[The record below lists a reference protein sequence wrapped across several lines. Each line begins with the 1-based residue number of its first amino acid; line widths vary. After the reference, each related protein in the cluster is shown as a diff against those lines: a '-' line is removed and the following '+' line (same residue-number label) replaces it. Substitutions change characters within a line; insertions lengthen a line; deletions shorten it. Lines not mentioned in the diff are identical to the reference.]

1 MAETQRKKLKFDSC
15 LASFMEAF
23 LAEKRACG
31 CKYERESLTLLNLDR
46 FLVAQRCSGLEL
58 TREAVEGW
66 TSKRPYERLASQA
79 FRVSVGREFAKY
91 LRRHGLNAYLPPRSR
106 SIPVDF
112 IPRIFSSEEIR
123 RLLIAV
129 DQLLPDRNSPLRH
142 LVFPELFRL
151 YYACGLRREEP
162 LRLTVADVDLTEG
175 VLTIVG
181 KHRKRLVPLC
191 PSLRDRLVA
200 YSAKLGKRTA
210 TDVFFP
216 APHGEAYDGV
226 TIYHAFRCLLRAAG
240 IPHGGRGQGPRL
252 HDLRHTFAVHCLVRW
267 YRQGADLDAQLPVLA
282 TYMGHRS
289 GRGTQRYLRLTAD
302 LFPDVAARLE
312 ASFGRL
318 IPEGGQP

>member
-1 MAETQRKKLKFDSC
+1 MAETQRAKLQFGGS

-23 LAEKRACG
+23 LAEKHACG

-46 FLVAQRCSGLEL
+46 YLVAQGCSGPQLP
-58 TREAVEGW
+58 REALDGW
-66 TSKRPYERLASQA
+66 TAKRPYERPASQA
-79 FRVSVGREFAKY
+79 FRLSVAREFAKY
-91 LRRHGLNAYLPPRSR
+91 LLRQGLYAYVAARSR

-129 DQLLPDRNSPLRH
+129 DQLRPDRNSRLRH

-151 YYACGLRREEP
+151 YYACGLRCGEP

-175 VLTIVG
+175 VLTIRG
-181 KHRKRLVPLC
+181 KLRKRLVPLC
-191 PSLRDRLVA
+191 PSLRDRLLD
-200 YSAKLGKRTA
+200 YGAKLGKREA
-210 TDVFFP
+210 KEIFFP
-216 APHGEAYDGV
+216 APHGGAYQPPA
-226 TIYHAFRCLLRAAG
+226 IYGAFRQLLRAAG

-252 HDLRHTFAVHCLVRW
+252 HDLRHTFAVHRLIRW

-312 ASFGRL
+312 ASFGRC